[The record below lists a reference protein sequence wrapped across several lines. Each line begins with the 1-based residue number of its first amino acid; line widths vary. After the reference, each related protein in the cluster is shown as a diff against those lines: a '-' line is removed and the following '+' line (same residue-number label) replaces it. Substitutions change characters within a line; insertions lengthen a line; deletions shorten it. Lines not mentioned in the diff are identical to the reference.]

1 MTRIGRVE
9 SHVEREGTVSI
20 EPREVLTSLPCEVER
35 VAQAVRA
42 HWGVEHSLHGV
53 LDVRVGEAACRLRHD
68 PGAQQMAVLR
78 PMALHLLRREATPK
92 RGIQARRKRAGWD
105 RDDRL
110 QVLTG

>member
-42 HWGVEHSLHGV
+42 PWGGNIRSTGCLMSA
-53 LDVRVGEAACRLRHD
+53 LAKPRVAFATTLVHNRWPSCARWRSTSCDERRPPNEASKRDESERGGIGMIDCRC
-68 PGAQQMAVLR
+68 
-78 PMALHLLRREATPK
+78 
-92 RGIQARRKRAGWD
+92 
-105 RDDRL
+105 
-110 QVLTG
+110 